1 MSTVALAKIY
11 CLFQHMAITH
21 LPSLSELP
29 MMAMMMVMV
38 AVPMMMVMMIPHP
51 PAAETAAVM
60 MVVVMARARE
70 QPANR

>member
-29 MMAMMMVMV
+29 MMAVMMVMV
-38 AVPMMMVMMIPHP
+38 AVAMMMVMMPHP

>member
-38 AVPMMMVMMIPHP
+38 AVAMMMVMMSHS

-60 MVVVMARARE
+60 MVVMAWARE

>member
-11 CLFQHMAITH
+11 CLFQRMAITH

-29 MMAMMMVMV
+29 MMAMMMVV
-38 AVPMMMVMMIPHP
+38 AVAMMMVRMMPHP